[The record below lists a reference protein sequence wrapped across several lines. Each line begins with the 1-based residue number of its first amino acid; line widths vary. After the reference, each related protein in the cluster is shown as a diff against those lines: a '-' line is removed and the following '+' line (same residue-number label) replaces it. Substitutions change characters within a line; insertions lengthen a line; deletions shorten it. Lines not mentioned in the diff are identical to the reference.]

1 MNQGEVRLRLPSLW
15 PAVWK
20 LLRLRL
26 LILARNF
33 RRAKIGEK
41 IGLILLAL
49 FLLGIL
55 VAVFLVSF
63 RLLDFLRS
71 LEITEITS
79 YLHPLIET
87 APVLVF
93 SGAFLGILVTSFG
106 ILLQALYLAGDMDFL
121 LSNPIPIRAVFIAK
135 LLQAVL
141 PNLALI
147 SLFALPLLYGLA
159 FSEHY
164 NFLYYPLVLLTLI
177 ALALAAA
184 GISSLL
190 VIVIV
195 RVLPARRVVEV
206 LGFLGAI
213 LTLLCSQ
220 SGQLASWEK
229 VSPQQAEQALGLIS
243 RLDTPWSP
251 LAWAGRGVASIGQ
264 GDWSTGIG
272 LTLLTLGM
280 ASVVFMAALITA
292 EKFYYTGWA
301 RMQGQGQRKRATRP
315 DRARPGGISSPT
327 RAASWIRR
335 LIPANVGAVLKKDF
349 LVMRRDLRN
358 MSQLISPLIF
368 GIIYAI
374 LMLRGGGKVPDG
386 RGEAPAWLLDTMRS
400 LSIYSSVGLSLFV
413 SWMLLGRLAGIGFSQ
428 EGKNYWL
435 IKTAPVSES
444 RLILSKYLAAYLP
457 TLGLSWIFVIGT
469 WLLKNTGVAVF
480 LYSLPVVA
488 LCIAGN
494 AGILL
499 AFGIT
504 GANLAWEDPRQMQK
518 GGSGCLGSMITMI
531 YLPVALVLFFG
542 PPIGATAFGLPEFA
556 GQLTGL
562 VLGGVF
568 SLTCAI
574 TPLWLVRKK
583 VPRLGEA

>member
-1 MNQGEVRLRLPSLW
+1 
-15 PAVWK
+15 
-20 LLRLRL
+20 
-26 LILARNF
+26 
-33 RRAKIGEK
+33 
-41 IGLILLAL
+41 
-49 FLLGIL
+49 
-55 VAVFLVSF
+55 
-63 RLLDFLRS
+63 
-71 LEITEITS
+71 
-79 YLHPLIET
+79 
-87 APVLVF
+87 
-93 SGAFLGILVTSFG
+93 
-106 ILLQALYLAGDMDFL
+106 MDFL

>member
-1 MNQGEVRLRLPSLW
+1 
-15 PAVWK
+15 
-20 LLRLRL
+20 LRL